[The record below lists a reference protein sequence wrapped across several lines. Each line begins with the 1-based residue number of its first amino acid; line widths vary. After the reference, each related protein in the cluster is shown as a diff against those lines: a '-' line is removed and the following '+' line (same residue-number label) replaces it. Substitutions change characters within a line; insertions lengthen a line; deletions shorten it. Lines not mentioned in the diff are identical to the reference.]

1 MSSYQQNI
9 TQLEQKIKALN
20 NQLKECKTKI
30 ELFEKASILSLN
42 PIKNTIKK
50 DLKKNFLRKYTSFNR
65 AFKEMMN
72 YSTLDMSSLRAF
84 LKNHLDF
91 DESALNLDQILKYQ
105 NELLKELNK
114 ENLPQLKNWIQAL
127 SILYL
132 LTKENGD
139 F

>member
-50 DLKKNFLRKYTSFNR
+50 DLKKNF
-65 AFKEMMN
+65 
-72 YSTLDMSSLRAF
+72 
-84 LKNHLDF
+84 
-91 DESALNLDQILKYQ
+91 
-105 NELLKELNK
+105 
-114 ENLPQLKNWIQAL
+114 
-127 SILYL
+127 
-132 LTKENGD
+132 
-139 F
+139 